1 MNTVS
6 LGVKS
11 FIIAACKVP
20 LAPPQIFKMLL
31 GNEGAAEIDIKLVLA
46 QKGFDEKWE
55 VVCRFVFSDVQ
66 W

>member
-20 LAPPQIFKMLL
+20 LAPPPQIFKMLL

-46 QKGFDEKWE
+46 QKGFDEK
-55 VVCRFVFSDVQ
+55 
-66 W
+66 